1 MEPKVTGPTV
11 TGEAPS
17 TDEAQGGGKMIREAV
32 AVFHDQ
38 QTFQAAVDDLLNAGF
53 DYGDISL
60 LAGEKAVEQ
69 KLGRYYEK
77 ISDLEDD
84 PDVPRVAYADR
95 DSLVEGRTAL
105 VGGLGYIGAVAAAGA
120 VVATGGTLA
129 MAIAGAVIAGGS
141 GGLIGT
147 LGARWLGRDRAND
160 VQKQLEKGGL
170 LLWVR
175 LRDKEVERK
184 ALKILSRLSAD
195 DVHVHELPASHVPEG
210 APWQGWS
217 PDPFLHDAKI

>member
-1 MEPKVTGPTV
+1 MDPEVSRQ
-11 TGEAPS
+11 APS
-17 TDEAQGGGKMIREAV
+17 ADKSEGDEKMIREAV

-38 QTFQAAVDDLLNAGF
+38 KTFQAAVDDLLNAGF
-53 DYGDISL
+53 DYFDISL

-77 ISDLEDD
+77 ISDLEDNS
-84 PDVPRVAYADR
+84 DVPRVAYADR
-95 DSLVEGRTAL
+95 DSLVEGRAAL
-105 VGGLGYIGAVAAAGA
+105 AGGLGYIGAVAAAGA
-120 VVATGGTLA
+120 IVATGGTLA
-129 MAIAGAVIAGGS
+129 LAIAGAVIAGGS

-147 LGARWLGRDRAND
+147 LGARWLGRDRAKD
-160 VQKQLEKGGL
+160 VQTQLEKGGL

-175 LRDKEVERK
+175 VRDKVRERR
-184 ALKILSRLSAD
+184 ALQILTRLSAD

-210 APWQGWS
+210 TPWQGWS